1 MKDEAT
7 SPSAASGR
15 REFLQ
20 GLGVAIAA
28 VPAAMIAKEA
38 SAQTPPSEPA
48 REVRGGLN
56 TPTQGA
62 IFFTAETA
70 YGKVQGIDNAGIKIF
85 KGIPYGAPTGDKNR
99 FMPPKKPTPWK
110 GVKECIGY
118 GPVCPQ
124 TQADLRSD
132 YAQLIMWDRH
142 VGDGPMG
149 EDCLVLNVW
158 TPGVDQEKRA
168 VLVSFHGGGFATGS
182 GNFPGYDGAQLARFG
197 DVVVVT
203 INHRLAAYG
212 YTHLADLGAPP
223 EFASAGV
230 CGVMDMTASLEW
242 VRDNI
247 AHFGGDPSRVMIFGQ
262 SGGGAKTTTM
272 LAVPAAKG
280 LFHRAAIQSGSLLRF
295 TPKDRASESAEK
307 LLAKLGIPKTRIAD
321 IQKVSWQQL
330 LEAQTA
336 AMADRAAFAPV
347 LDGKYLPH
355 DAFDPTAPAE
365 SANVPIIVS
374 TTLEDAALSLTNF
387 DLDDAGLTKVL
398 NDRFGGKGAE
408 IVDMYRNFYPNKA
421 PFLIQAQAFT
431 DAGGRRNA
439 TLQVE
444 LKHKQGSAPAYLYL
458 WAWATGGFDGKFGAV
473 HGIDV
478 SASFYNVRDQTVN
491 VGSATG
497 KAMCERLAS
506 AWVAFAKTGDPNNP
520 KLPHWEPYNADTRP
534 TMVFDNHT
542 ALMHDPRSDI
552 RKFWASMPPMGPP
565 APARA

>member
-1 MKDEAT
+1 MNEETT
-7 SPSAASGR
+7 SPQTASGR

-28 VPAAMIAKEA
+28 APVVLVAKDAEAQQPAE
-38 SAQTPPSEPA
+38 SA

-56 TPTQGA
+56 TPTTGS
-62 IFFTAETA
+62 IFYTAETA
-70 YGKVQGIDNAGIKIF
+70 YGKVQGIENAGIKIF
-85 KGIPYGAPTGDKNR
+85 KGIPYGASTAGANR

-110 GVKECIGY
+110 GIRECIGY
-118 GPVCPQ
+118 GATCPQ
-124 TQADLRSD
+124 TQADLRSE
-132 YAQLIMWDRH
+132 YAQMIMWDRH

-158 TPGVDQEKRA
+158 TPGLDQGKRA
-168 VLVSFHGGGFATGS
+168 VLVSFHGGGYATGS
-182 GNFPGYDGAQLARFG
+182 GNFPGYDGAQLSRFG

-247 AHFGGDPSRVMIFGQ
+247 SHFGGDPSRVMIFGQ
-262 SGGGAKTTTM
+262 SGGGAKTSCM
-272 LAVPAAKG
+272 LSVPAAKG
-280 LFHRAAIQSGSLLRF
+280 LFHRAAIQSGSALKF
-295 TPKDRASESAEK
+295 TPRDRASESAEK
-307 LLAKLGIPKTRIAD
+307 LLAKLGIAKTRIAD

-336 AMADRAAFAPV
+336 AMADHAAFAPV

-355 DAFDPTAPAE
+355 DPFDPTAPAE

-387 DLDDAGLTKVL
+387 DLDEAGLTKIL
-398 NDRFGGKGAE
+398 SDRFNGKGAE
-408 IVDMYRNFYPNKA
+408 IVELYRKFYPNKT

-431 DAGGRRNA
+431 DAGGRKNA
-439 TLQVE
+439 TFQCE
-444 LKHKQGSAPAYLYL
+444 LKHKQGTAPAYMYL
-458 WAWATGGFDGKFGAV
+458 WAWTTGGFDGKFGAV

-478 SASFYNVRDQTVN
+478 SASFYNLRDQVVN
-491 VGSATG
+491 CGNKSGSIMA
-497 KAMCERLAS
+497 ERLAS
-506 AWVAFAKTGDPNNP
+506 AWVAMAKTGDPNNA
-520 KLPHWEPYNADTRP
+520 KIPHWEAYNAEARP
-534 TMVFDNHT
+534 TMVFDTNT
-542 ALMHDPRSDI
+542 MLVHDPRSDI
-552 RKFWASMPPMGPP
+552 RKFWLNMP
-565 APARA
+565 APTPPRG

>member
-1 MKDEAT
+1 MNEEST
-7 SPSAASGR
+7 SPSVAPNR
-15 REFLQ
+15 REFLT
-20 GLGVAIAA
+20 GLGVAAIAA
-28 VPAAMIAKEA
+28 PAAMIAKDA
-38 SAQTPPSEPA
+38 NAQAAPEPA

-56 TPTQGA
+56 TPTQGS

-70 YGKVQGIDNAGIKIF
+70 YGKVQGIQNAGIKIF
-85 KGIPYGAPTGDKNR
+85 KGIPYGDTTAAKNR
-99 FMPPKKPTPWK
+99 FMPPKKPKPWT
-110 GVKECIGY
+110 GVRECIGY
-118 GPVCPQ
+118 GAACPQ
-124 TQADLRSD
+124 TQADLRSE
-132 YAQLIMWDRH
+132 YAQMIMWDRH

-158 TPGVDQEKRA
+158 TPGLDSAKRA

-203 INHRLAAYG
+203 INHRLAAFG

-223 EFASAGV
+223 EFAHAGV

-280 LFHRAAIQSGSLLRF
+280 LFHRAAIQSGSLIRF

-307 LLAKLGIPKTRIAD
+307 LLAKLGIAKNKIAD

-336 AMADRAAFAPV
+336 AMEDHAAFAPV
-347 LDGKYLPH
+347 KDGKYLPY
-355 DAFDPTAPAE
+355 DAFDPTAPAD
-365 SANVPIIVS
+365 SASVPLIIS
-374 TTLEDAALSLTNF
+374 TTLEDAALNLTNF
-387 DLDDAGLTKVL
+387 DLDEAGLVKLL
-398 NDRFGGKGAE
+398 NDRYSGKGQQ
-408 IVDMYRNFYPNKA
+408 IVEMYRNFYPDKS
-421 PFLIQAQAFT
+421 PFLVQAQAFT

-439 TLQVE
+439 TLQAE

-458 WAWATGGFDGKFGAV
+458 WAWATGSYNGKFGAV

-491 VGSATG
+491 VGSAGG
-497 KAMCERLAS
+497 KEMSERLAS

-520 KLPHWEPYNADTRP
+520 KLPKWEPYNADTRP

-542 ALMHDPRSDI
+542 QLIHDPRSDI
-552 RKFWASMPPMGPP
+552 RKFWASMPMPG

>member
-1 MKDEAT
+1 MNEEST
-7 SPSAASGR
+7 SPSAAPNR
-15 REFLQ
+15 REFLT

-28 VPAAMIAKEA
+28 APAVMVTKEA
-38 SAQTPPSEPA
+38 DAQTPSEPA

-56 TPTQGA
+56 TPTQGS

-70 YGKVQGIDNAGIKIF
+70 YGKVQGIKNAAGVVVF
-85 KGIPYGAPTGDKNR
+85 KGIPYGDTTGGKNR
-99 FMPPKKPTPWK
+99 YMPPKKPKPWT
-110 GVKECIGY
+110 GVRECIGY

-132 YAQLIMWDRH
+132 YAQMIMWDRH

-158 TPGVDQEKRA
+158 TPKVDHDKRA

-203 INHRLAAYG
+203 INHRLAAFG

-223 EFASAGV
+223 EFAHAGV

-247 AHFGGDPSRVMIFGQ
+247 ANFGGDPSRVMIFGQ

-280 LFHRAAIQSGSLLRF
+280 LFHRAAIQSGSLIRF

-307 LLAKLGIPKTRIAD
+307 LLAKLGIAKGKIPD

-336 AMADRAAFAPV
+336 AMEERPPAGFGPV
-347 LDGKYLPH
+347 KDGKYLPY
-355 DAFDPTAPAE
+355 DAFDPTAPAD
-365 SANVPIIVS
+365 SANVPLIIS
-374 TTLEDAALSLTNF
+374 TTLEDAALNLTNF
-387 DLDDAGLTKVL
+387 DLNEADLVKIL
-398 NDRFGGKGAE
+398 NDRFGGKGQQILE
-408 IVDMYRNFYPNKA
+408 LYRNEYPDKA

-439 TLQVE
+439 TLQAE
-444 LKHKQGSAPAYLYL
+444 LKQKQGSAPAYLYL
-458 WAWATGGFDGKFGAV
+458 WAWATAGYNGKFGAV

-491 VGSATG
+491 VGTAG
-497 KAMCERLAS
+497 GREMAERLAS
-506 AWVAFAKTGDPNNP
+506 AWVAFAKTGDPNNSKIP
-520 KLPHWEPYNADTRP
+520 KWDPYNPDTRP

-542 ALMHDPRSDI
+542 QQLHDPRSDI
-552 RKFWASMPPMGPP
+552 RKFWASMPLPG

>member
-1 MKDEAT
+1 MNEEPT
-7 SPSAASGR
+7 SPSVAPTR

-28 VPAAMIAKEA
+28 AAPAAMVATDA
-38 SAQTPPSEPA
+38 SAQTATEPA

-56 TPTQGA
+56 TPTQGSL
-62 IFFTAETA
+62 FFTAETA
-70 YGKVQGIDNAGIKIF
+70 YGKVQGIQNAGVKIF
-85 KGIPYGAPTGDKNR
+85 KGIPYGDTTGGKNR
-99 FMPPKKPTPWK
+99 FMPPKKPKPWN
-110 GVKECIGY
+110 GVRECIGY
-118 GPVCPQ
+118 GAVCPQ

-132 YAQLIMWDRH
+132 YAQMIMWDRH
-142 VGDGPMG
+142 VGDGGMG

-158 TPGVDQEKRA
+158 TPGVDQAKRA

-203 INHRLAAYG
+203 INHRLAAFG

-280 LFHRAAIQSGSLLRF
+280 LFHRAAIQSGSLIRF

-307 LLAKLGIPKTRIAD
+307 LLAKLGIAKNKIAD

-336 AMADRAAFAPV
+336 AMEDRAAFAPV
-347 LDGKYLPH
+347 KDGKYLPY
-355 DAFDPTAPAE
+355 DAFDPAAPAD
-365 SANVPIIVS
+365 SASVPLIIS
-374 TTLEDAALSLTNF
+374 TTLEDAALNLTNF
-387 DLDDAGLTKVL
+387 DLDEAGLVKVL
-398 NDRFGGKGAE
+398 NDRFGGKGSQ
-408 IVDMYRNFYPNKA
+408 IVELYRNFYPDKA

-439 TLQVE
+439 TLQAE
-444 LKHKQGSAPAYLYL
+444 LKHRQGTAPAYLYL
-458 WAWATGGFDGKFGAV
+458 WAWATAGFNGKFGAV

-491 VGSATG
+491 VGSAGG
-497 KAMCERLAS
+497 KEMAERLAS
-506 AWVAFAKTGDPNNP
+506 AWVAFAKNGDPNNP
-520 KLPHWEPYNADTRP
+520 KIPKWEPYDADTRS

-542 ALMHDPRSDI
+542 QLIHDPRSDI
-552 RKFWASMPPMGPP
+552 RKFWASMPALGPP

>member
-1 MKDEAT
+1 MSEESTSASAT
-7 SPSAASGR
+7 PSR

-28 VPAAMIAKEA
+28 APAAMVATEA
-38 SAQTPPSEPA
+38 SAQQPPDAA

-85 KGIPYGAPTGDKNR
+85 KGIPYGASTGGSNR

-110 GVKECIGY
+110 GVRECIGC

-124 TQADLRSD
+124 TRADLRSD
-132 YAQLIMWDRH
+132 YAQMIMWDRH
-142 VGDGPMG
+142 VGDGAMG
-149 EDCLVLNVW
+149 ENCLVLNVW
-158 TPGVDQEKRA
+158 TPGVDQARRA

-280 LFHRAAIQSGSLLRF
+280 LFHRAAIQSGSLIRF
-295 TPKDRASESAEK
+295 TAKDRASESAEK
-307 LLAKLGIPKTRIAD
+307 LLAKLGIPKNRIAD

-355 DAFDPTAPAE
+355 HAFDPTAPAE
-365 SANVPIIVS
+365 SANVPIIIS

-387 DLDDAGLTKVL
+387 DLDDAGMMKIL
-398 NDRFGGKGAE
+398 NDRFNGKGAE
-408 IVDMYRNFYPNKA
+408 IIELYRNFYPNKPA
-421 PFLIQAQAFT
+421 FLVQAQAFT

-439 TLQVE
+439 TLQAE
-444 LKHKQGSAPAYLYL
+444 LKHKQGAAPAYLYL
-458 WAWATGGFDGKFGAV
+458 WAWATGGYDGKFGAV

-491 VGSATG
+491 CGDAAG
-497 KAMCERLAS
+497 KAMAERLAS
-506 AWVAFAKTGDPNNP
+506 TWVAFAKTGDPNNA
-520 KLPHWEPYNADTRP
+520 KIPHWEPYNPDTRP
-534 TMVFDNHT
+534 TMVFDSHM

-552 RKFWASMPPMGPP
+552 RKYWASMPPLTPA